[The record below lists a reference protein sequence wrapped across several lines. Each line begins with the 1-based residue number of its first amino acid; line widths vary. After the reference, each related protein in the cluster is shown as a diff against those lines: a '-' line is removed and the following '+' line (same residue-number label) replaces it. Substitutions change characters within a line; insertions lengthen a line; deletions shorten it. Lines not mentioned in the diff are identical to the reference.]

1 MIFSGVSIQLFLL
14 IWKSKPPTTP
24 WYSDAQPL
32 SLTKHCCSSNVAAIF
47 LYHIQV
53 QEVPQDEFQDL
64 HLFAGPILHIS
75 DSSKAEFLKP
85 VTVQLPVCLREKT
98 PTIPNPSMWR
108 VRIFYL
114 RSKTESKEWI
124 EISSE
129 LDNPATYDGKVV
141 KFQVRRFSGYV
152 ER

>member
-1 MIFSGVSIQLFLL
+1 MLLKSASDYLYLSGSQSHHQPHGSHINPYHLRNTAALL
-14 IWKSKPPTTP
+14 TLLPFI
-24 WYSDAQPL
+24 
-32 SLTKHCCSSNVAAIF
+32 

-64 HLFAGPILHIS
+64 YLFAGPILHIS

-114 RSKTESKEWI
+114 RSETESKEWI